1 MANFIRITEIRREA
15 YSGYVEYDV
24 IVNIDEISSFGKEY
38 DGSTYRYYMLNMK
51 NGTNFRITEGS
62 YKKLQQEIG
71 L

>member
-1 MANFIRITEIRREA
+1 MTNFIRITEIRREC
-15 YSGYVEYDV
+15 YRGYDEYDV

-38 DGSTYRYYMLNMK
+38 DGSTYSYYMLNMK

-62 YKKLQQEIG
+62 YKKLQQAVS